1 VITLAHYEVSLSAKW
16 PHCKPSASLH
26 KWNLDCVTMRLKL
39 QNDKAYF
46 AGTLVP
52 SAYSLAKEI
61 RLVESRKRQ
70 EHFPRWRAPGATL
83 NQRDLGKCIRTVFEA
98 CGSTS
103 VFTCFYSFNGMGK
116 HCNFFTSCSYPDR
129 QSRVLRRLWN
139 GITFNA
145 KACNQVRKH
154 TALAAAYADN
164 SEFRIATIAPRF

>member
-1 VITLAHYEVSLSAKW
+1 
-16 PHCKPSASLH
+16 
-26 KWNLDCVTMRLKL
+26 MRLKL

-103 VFTCFYSFNGMGK
+103 VFTCFYLFNGMGK
-116 HCNFFTSCSYPDR
+116 HCNCVTGTKLLEESFESSGVT
-129 QSRVLRRLWN
+129 W
-139 GITFNA
+139 
-145 KACNQVRKH
+145 KARFLHETQENHETLLSNHVKQMH
-154 TALAAAYADN
+154 TQDLN
-164 SEFRIATIAPRF
+164 KNEK